1 MADAA
6 RRAVV
11 MSDRDETQATTMP
24 SAGDATPAGQAP
36 ADAQAQVDR
45 LIREL
50 QDGLDPEQ
58 ATYMVALLAN
68 RSAAELHRLAKAQAT
83 ATKGAPAWGNWASLQ
98 NAARRLVLDAT
109 SAREG
114 AARLAGRPR

>member
-1 MADAA
+1 
-6 RRAVV
+6 V
-11 MSDRDETQATTMP
+11 SDQPQTQ
-24 SAGDATPAGQAP
+24 SASAGQAP
-36 ADAQAQVDR
+36 ADAQTQVDR
-45 LIREL
+45 LIRGL
-50 QDGLDPEQ
+50 QDGLDPDQ

-83 ATKGAPAWGNWASLQ
+83 ATKGAPAWGSWASLQ

-114 AARLAGRPR
+114 AAKLAGRPR